1 MIKFSIPILSYI
13 FLQILGS
20 LVLAIWIVEGKSWV
34 FIKNI
39 QSTIL
44 LVAPLNSD
52 KNEKN

>member
-1 MIKFSIPILSYI
+1 MSKFSIPILSYI

-20 LVLAIWIVEGKSWV
+20 LVLAIWIVEGKLGA

-39 QSTIL
+39 LSTIL
-44 LVAPLNSD
+44 LVAPLYYD

>member
-1 MIKFSIPILSYI
+1 MNKFSIYILSYI

-20 LVLAIWIVEGKSWV
+20 LVLAIWIVEGKSGT

-44 LVAPLNSD
+44 LLAPLNSD